1 MSLVGKVLGLARF
14 PVKSMAGEA
23 LPEVELRW
31 TGLAGDRQYAFVQ
44 QGQHGR
50 FPWLTGR
57 DLSDLVRYRPRF
69 STPEDTRLSPVEV
82 TAPDGAAFD
91 LRDAALAARLS
102 AGSGK
107 TSALIQMGR
116 GVFDQMPVSIITTAS
131 LGQLDALHGTALDAR
146 RFRINILI
154 ESDAPETEWAGQML
168 EFGDGT
174 RLLVNGPAPRCAMVT
189 ICPETAARDAGV
201 LRTVA
206 QHLGGNFGM
215 YAAAARLGMI
225 RLGDPVRLVA

>member
-31 TGLAGDRQYAFVQ
+31 TGLLGDRQYAFVQ
-44 QGQHGR
+44 QGHHGR

-57 DLSDLVRYRPRF
+57 DLSEIVRYRPRF
-69 STPEDTRLSPVEV
+69 LNPEDTRASAVEV

-102 AGSGK
+102 EGSGK
-107 TSALIQMGR
+107 PSALIQMGR
-116 GVFDQMPVSIITTAS
+116 GVFDSMPVSVITTAS
-131 LGQLDALHGTALDAR
+131 LARLDALHGTALDAR

-154 ESDAPETEWAGQML
+154 DSDAPDTEWAGHSL
-168 EFGDGT
+168 EFGGGA
-174 RLLVNGPAPRCAMVT
+174 RLLVNAPAPRCAMVT
-189 ICPETAARDAGV
+189 ICPETASRDAGV

-206 QHLGGNFGM
+206 QHLDGNFGM

-225 RLGDPVRLVA
+225 RLGDPVRLGA